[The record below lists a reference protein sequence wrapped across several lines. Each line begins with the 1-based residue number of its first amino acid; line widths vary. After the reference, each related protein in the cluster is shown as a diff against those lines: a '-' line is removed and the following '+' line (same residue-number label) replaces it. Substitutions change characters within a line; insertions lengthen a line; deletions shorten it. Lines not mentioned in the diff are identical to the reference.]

1 DSVSDEDRGA
11 AIRPPGEPSPPESA
25 GRPGSPGLI
34 RLTGWL
40 AAAAIAAST
49 LVMIGISAT
58 GPNVSV
64 PAMTRPGGGPPWWHP
79 LHLTPPFVTVSLWAA
94 MALGCAG
101 VIAGLVAVAKGARP
115 PVRPVLAAAFLAVAV
130 LTVLPPAGSTDSI
143 SYAASGRTAVIGHSP
158 YVMTPRELQ

>member
-49 LVMIGISAT
+49 LIMIAISVA
-58 GPNVSV
+58 GPNISV
-64 PAMTRPGGGPPWWHP
+64 PAMPRPGGGPPWWHP
-79 LHLTPPFVTVSLWAA
+79 LHLTATVVTVSLWT
-94 MALGCAG
+94 ALVSGCAG
-101 VIAGLVAVAKGARP
+101 CRGAGGGAGRRGRARRAGRGGGGP
-115 PVRPVLAAAFLAVAV
+115 
-130 LTVLPPAGSTDSI
+130 PPAG
-143 SYAASGRTAVIGHSP
+143 AANPGGRVPGRGGAHRAP
-158 YVMTPRELQ
+158 